1 MASFTPPPT
10 TPLRDIGQKATWP
23 LVFVIL
29 LAAIAI
35 FVIALVL
42 ASYWVPLVPF
52 PSVMVGPNLL
62 VSDASGNGWGPSPQL
77 DVLDHIVAVN
87 DIPVATQLAYDQALI
102 DAAARGARSVRL
114 TFERSMSENTLG
126 RLCGEAIAP
135 GLYRCEVTREL
146 RLLQAG
152 ELVSLFGLPYV
163 LGLVYLLI
171 GIWVFRQRGGQ
182 RTSQVLALFAA
193 AASILFATYFDG
205 QSTNRLQW
213 TALLAV
219 GISSGALLS
228 LSLLFPQTTRVIE
241 RRPLLRFVVY
251 IPSLVLATLASLTLL
266 FSPDPW
272 AYLKWQRLVYLVMA
286 GSIPLFVGVQIYRR
300 FRSDSPIVRKQS
312 AIILWGSLLAF
323 LPFLLWVVQALFNPT
338 APFSP
343 WLYMPSTILFPM
355 SIAYAMLRYNQLNF
369 DRLLT
374 AGTSYVITGALVV
387 AIYFIIAYLVS
398 LVAGS
403 SQTLFANPGLVVV
416 FVLLAIILLDW
427 PRQRLEHSIERIFFK
442 GRYDTQTQLQS
453 YSQRLTEISDL
464 SSVVQ
469 ALREQVLE
477 YFRPDVLYVYLLDV
491 RMNSFV
497 AQSDPTMPR
506 LPSSATQWALDSS
519 LPRWL
524 RDEGGS
530 HFLQPG
536 HALPEVLRPD
546 QARIELI
553 GAFLYAPLTGHQQLN
568 GWLAL
573 GPKQTG
579 QIYSADDLAFL
590 TSLTNQTALALE
602 RAVVF
607 DDLQR
612 RVSELNALSRISQAV
627 NFTLDPDD
635 ILELIYTQASRVIDT
650 RNFYM
655 ALADAKRDTM
665 RFAFYVEGNE
675 RLYPDDEWPID
686 TGLSGEI
693 MRRGQ
698 PIITDDYVKECE
710 KRGLSAG
717 GKPGRAWMGV
727 PLNAGNVPMGIM
739 VVSDFREEVTYS
751 PEQLQIF
758 AAIAD
763 QAASVLDKGRLYR
776 ETTERAR
783 QLAVLNEVGSSI
795 ISTLDLRTVL
805 TTIVSK
811 AMELLNAEAGSLLL
825 VDEQH
830 NELVFE
836 VTLGPAAP
844 DLRGQRM
851 PMNKGIVGAAAQT
864 RRPQIVNEAQQDSRW
879 LRDVDKTTAYSTRAL
894 LAVPMI
900 VKDKV
905 TGVIEL
911 LNKRGTDS
919 FTEDDQNLL
928 TAFAVNAAVAV
939 DNARL
944 FTMTDQALASRLDEL
959 STLQEIDRQ
968 LNTSLDIKRVMEL
981 TLDWGL
987 RVIDAKAGSIALLNR
1002 EDSTLALMA
1011 THNYTY
1017 VPHSLPLDKGLA
1029 GQVARSGQPVLVN
1042 DVSQDQRYIAGCPET
1057 KAQLSVPI
1065 KRENEVIGVINL
1077 ENPRKD
1083 SFSILHLDSAS
1094 RLADHAAIAITNAQL
1109 YAEVKRANDAKGRFV
1124 SEVAHVLAQPVTA
1137 IKGFND
1143 LMVKGMA
1150 GPVNDMQKQFLST
1163 VQFNAER
1170 LNTLIKDLLDIGRI
1184 ETGRLKMEIGPVAI
1198 GPIIEET
1205 IRSLQSQIDE
1215 RQMTVELHVPAE
1227 LPNVLGDRARL
1238 IQILTNLVSNAYKY
1252 TPTGG
1257 SMAITVTQLKEV
1269 QPRQAPRGNWT
1280 RADLQQ
1286 LKPNPA
1292 GYLACAVKD
1301 TGFGIAPED
1310 LSKLFT
1316 QFFRSQNP
1324 SVREQRGTGLGLSIT
1339 KSLIELQGGAIW
1351 VESELEKGSTFS
1363 FSMPIIE
1370 AGEHEPAG

>member
-1 MASFTPPPT
+1 MASFTPPPS

-23 LVFVIL
+23 LVFFIL
-29 LAAIAI
+29 LAATMIFIIAP
-35 FVIALVL
+35 VL
-42 ASYWVPLVPF
+42 AIDWVQRVPF
-52 PSVMVGPNLL
+52 PSVLLQPHLL
-62 VSDASGNGWGPSPQL
+62 VSDASGSDWGPTAQL
-77 DVLDHIVAVN
+77 DTLDRIVSI
-87 DIPVATQLAYDQALI
+87 DDTPVVDQLTYDQALI
-102 DAAARGARSVRL
+102 NAQSRGEPTVRVV
-114 TFERSMSENTLG
+114 FERSINAKIPPASP
-126 RLCGEAIAP
+126 CGEAMAP
-135 GLYRCEVTREL
+135 GMYRCEATPG
-146 RLLQAG
+146 LQKLEAG
-152 ELVSLFGLPYV
+152 EFLSLFVLPYS
-163 LGLVYLLI
+163 LGLIFLLI
-171 GIWVFRQRGGQ
+171 GIWVFRQRGNQ
-182 RTSQVLALFAA
+182 RTSQVLALFAGT
-193 AASILFATYFDG
+193 ASIIFATYFDG
-205 QSTNRLQW
+205 LTTNRLQW
-213 TALLAV
+213 VAYLAI
-219 GISSGALLS
+219 GASSGAILS
-228 LSLLFPQTTRVIE
+228 LSLLFPQTTRAVE
-241 RRPLLRFVVY
+241 RYPLVRFAVY
-251 IPSLVLATLASLTLL
+251 VPGLALAVLTVLSLFTSA
-266 FSPDPW
+266 DPW
-272 AYLKWQRLVYLVMA
+272 AYVTWQRWVLLVLAVAVPFFIGM
-286 GSIPLFVGVQIYRR
+286 QIYRR
-300 FRSDSPIVRKQS
+300 LRSDSPIVLQQS
-312 AIILWGSLLAF
+312 RIILWGSILAF
-323 LPFLLWVVQALFNPT
+323 LPFFIWAVLSVFRPTPFN
-338 APFSP
+338 P
-343 WLYMPSTILFPM
+343 WLYMPSTILFPL

-374 AGTSYVITGALVV
+374 ASASYVIAGAFVV
-387 AIYFIIAYLVS
+387 VIYFVIAYLIS

-403 SQTLFANPGLVVV
+403 SQTLFDNPGLAVF
-416 FVLLAIILLDW
+416 FVLLAVILLDR
-427 PRQRLEHSIERIFFK
+427 PRQHLERTIERVFFK
-442 GRYDTQTQLQS
+442 GRYDTQTVLQN
-453 YSQRLTEISDL
+453 YSQRLTEVSDL
-464 SSVVQ
+464 TSVVQ
-469 ALREQVLE
+469 ALREQVLG

-491 RMNSFV
+491 RMNAFV
-497 AQSDPTMPR
+497 AQPDPTMPR
-506 LPSSATQWALDSS
+506 LPSTATQWTLDSS

-524 RDEGGS
+524 RSDSGA

-546 QARIELI
+546 QARVEMI
-553 GAFLYAPLTGHQQLN
+553 GAYLYAPLTGHQQLN

-579 QIYSADDLAFL
+579 QIYSADDLSFL
-590 TSLTNQTALALE
+590 AALTNQTALALE

-607 DDLQR
+607 DDLER

-635 ILELIYTQASRVIDT
+635 ILELIYTQTSRVIDT
-650 RNFYM
+650 RNFYI
-655 ALADAKRDTM
+655 ALADAKRGTM

-710 KRGLSAG
+710 RRGLKAG
-717 GKPGRAWMGV
+717 GRPGRAWMGV
-727 PLNAGNVPMGIM
+727 PLNAGNMPMGIM
-739 VVSDFREEVTYS
+739 VVSDFREEVAYS

-776 ETTERAR
+776 ETSERAR
-783 QLAVLNEVGSSI
+783 QLAVLNEIGSSI
-795 ISTLDLRTVL
+795 TSTLDLRTVL
-805 TTIVSK
+805 TTIMSK

-825 VDEQH
+825 VDEQR

-844 DLRGQRM
+844 DLRGQRL
-851 PMNKGIVGAAAQT
+851 PMDKGIVGAAAQT
-864 RRPQIVNEAQQDSRW
+864 RRPQIVNEAQQDTRW
-879 LRDVDKTTAYSTRAL
+879 LRDMDKTTDYSTRAL

-911 LNKRGTDS
+911 LNKRGMDS
-919 FTEDDQNLL
+919 FTEDDQALL

-968 LNTSLDIKRVMEL
+968 LNTSLDIRRVMEV

-987 RVIDAKAGSIALLNR
+987 RVIDAKAGSIALINR
-1002 EDSTLALMA
+1002 DDNTLVLMA

-1017 VPHSLPLDKGLA
+1017 VPQSLPLDKGLA
-1029 GQVARSGQPVLVN
+1029 GHVARTGQPVLVN
-1042 DVSQDQRYIAGCPET
+1042 DISQDHRYIAGCPDT
-1057 KAQLSVPI
+1057 KSQLSVPI

-1109 YAEVKRANDAKGRFV
+1109 YAAVNRANDAKGNFV
-1124 SEVAHVLAQPVTA
+1124 NEVAHELAQPVTA

-1150 GPVNDMQKQFLST
+1150 GPLSDMQKQFLST
-1163 VQFNAER
+1163 IQFNAER

-1184 ETGRLKMEIGPVAI
+1184 ETRRLKMDIGPVAI
-1198 GPIIEET
+1198 KPIIEET

-1215 RQMTVELHVPAE
+1215 RQMAVELNVPDD
-1227 LPNVLGDRARL
+1227 LPNILCDRSRL
-1238 IQILTNLVSNAYKY
+1238 IQILTNLISNAYKY

-1257 SMAITVTQLKEV
+1257 RMTVTVSPLKEI

-1280 RADLQQ
+1280 RTDLQQ
-1286 LKPNPA
+1286 LKLNPA

-1310 LSKLFT
+1310 QAKLFT

-1363 FSMPIIE
+1363 FSLPVIE
-1370 AGEHEPAG
+1370 NGEHEPVG

>member
-1 MASFTPPPT
+1 MLES
-10 TPLRDIGQKATWP
+10 
-23 LVFVIL
+23 
-29 LAAIAI
+29 AA
-35 FVIALVL
+35 
-42 ASYWVPLVPF
+42 
-52 PSVMVGPNLL
+52 N
-62 VSDASGNGWGPSPQL
+62 Q
-77 DVLDHIVAVN
+77 
-87 DIPVATQLAYDQALI
+87 
-102 DAAARGARSVRL
+102 
-114 TFERSMSENTLG
+114 
-126 RLCGEAIAP
+126 
-135 GLYRCEVTREL
+135 
-146 RLLQAG
+146 
-152 ELVSLFGLPYV
+152 
-163 LGLVYLLI
+163 
-171 GIWVFRQRGGQ
+171 
-182 RTSQVLALFAA
+182 
-193 AASILFATYFDG
+193 
-205 QSTNRLQW
+205 
-213 TALLAV
+213 
-219 GISSGALLS
+219 
-228 LSLLFPQTTRVIE
+228 
-241 RRPLLRFVVY
+241 
-251 IPSLVLATLASLTLL
+251 
-266 FSPDPW
+266 
-272 AYLKWQRLVYLVMA
+272 
-286 GSIPLFVGVQIYRR
+286 
-300 FRSDSPIVRKQS
+300 
-312 AIILWGSLLAF
+312 
-323 LPFLLWVVQALFNPT
+323 
-338 APFSP
+338 
-343 WLYMPSTILFPM
+343 MP
-355 SIAYAMLRYNQLNF
+355 RYNQFNLN
-369 DRLLT
+369 RLLT
-374 AGTSYVITGALVV
+374 AGASYVVVSALVV
-387 AIYFIIAYLVS
+387 VIYFGVAYLVS

-403 SQTLFANPGLVVV
+403 AQMLFANPGLVVL
-416 FVLLAIILLDW
+416 FVLLAVILLDL
-427 PRQRLEHSIERIFFK
+427 PRQRLERTLERIFFK
-442 GRYDTQTQLQS
+442 GRYDTQALLQD
-453 YSQRLTEISDL
+453 YSRRLTEMSDL
-464 SSVVQ
+464 TSVVQ
-469 ALREQVLE
+469 ALREQVME
-477 YFRPDVLYVYLLDV
+477 YFRLDVLYVYLLDV
-491 RMNSFV
+491 RMNAFV
-497 AQSDPTMPR
+497 AQPDPSMPR
-506 LPSSATQWALDSS
+506 LPSTATQWTLDSS

-524 RDEGGS
+524 RHEDEVR
-530 HFLQPG
+530 FLQPG
-536 HALPEVLRPD
+536 HALPELLLPD
-546 QARIELI
+546 QARIEMI
-553 GAFLYAPLTGHQQLN
+553 GAFLYAPLIGHHQLN

-573 GPKQTG
+573 GPKPTG

-590 TSLTNQTALALE
+590 AALTNQTALALE

-607 DDLQR
+607 DDLER

-627 NFTLDPDD
+627 NFTLNPDD
-635 ILELIYTQASRVIDT
+635 ILELIYTQTSRVIDT
-650 RNFYM
+650 RNFYI
-655 ALADAKRDTM
+655 ALADAKRATM

-686 TGLSGEI
+686 TGLSGDI

-717 GKPGRAWMGV
+717 GRPGRAWMGV

-739 VVSDFREEVTYS
+739 VVSDFREEVAYS

-783 QLAVLNEVGSSI
+783 QLAALNEVGSSI
-795 ISTLDLRTVL
+795 TSTLDLRTVL

-830 NELVFE
+830 DELVFE

-844 DLRGQRM
+844 DLRGQRL

-864 RRPQIVNEAQQDSRW
+864 RQPQIVNEAQQDSRW
-879 LRDVDKTTAYSTRAL
+879 LRDVDQSTAYSTRAL

-911 LNKRGTDS
+911 INKRDMDS

-968 LNTSLDIKRVMEL
+968 LNTSLDIRRVMEL

-987 RVIDAKAGSIALLNR
+987 RVIDAKAGSIALINR
-1002 EDSTLALMA
+1002 EDNTLMLMA
-1011 THNYTY
+1011 TRNYTY

-1029 GQVARSGQPVLVN
+1029 GLVARMGQPVLVN
-1042 DVSQDQRYIAGCPET
+1042 DVSQDNRYIAGCLDT

-1077 ENPRKD
+1077 ENPRID
-1083 SFSILHLDSAS
+1083 AFSILHLDSAS

-1124 SEVAHVLAQPVTA
+1124 SEVAHELAQPVTA

-1150 GPVNDMQKQFLST
+1150 GPVSDMQKQFLST

-1184 ETGRLKMEIGPVAI
+1184 ETGRLKMETRPVAI

-1205 IRSLQSQIDE
+1205 VRSLQAQIDE
-1215 RQMTVELHVPAE
+1215 RQMTVELHVPDE
-1227 LPNVLGDRARL
+1227 LPNVSADRARL

-1257 SMAITVTQLKEV
+1257 SMTITVSHLKEI
-1269 QPRQAPRGNWT
+1269 QPRLAPRGNWT
-1280 RADLQQ
+1280 RTDVQQ
-1286 LKPNPA
+1286 IKLNTA

-1310 LSKLFT
+1310 QAKLFT

-1324 SVREQRGTGLGLSIT
+1324 SVREQRGTGLGLAIT

-1351 VESELEKGSTFS
+1351 VESEVEKGSTFS
-1363 FSMPIIE
+1363 FSLPIIE
-1370 AGEHEPAG
+1370 NGEHELTG

>member
-1 MASFTPPPT
+1 MASFTPPPPA
-10 TPLRDIGQKATWP
+10 PLRDISQKATWP
-23 LVFVIL
+23 LVLVIL
-29 LAAIAI
+29 LAATATFIIAP
-35 FVIALVL
+35 VL
-42 ASYWVPLVPF
+42 AIDWVQNRPF
-52 PSVMVGPNLL
+52 PSVLVQPNLL
-62 VSDASGNGWGPSPQL
+62 VSDANGADWGPSPQL
-77 DVLDHIVAVN
+77 DTLDHIVGIGDN
-87 DIPVATQLAYDQALI
+87 PVTDQQTYDQELGNAW
-102 DAAARGARSVRL
+102 DRGEQQVRVV
-114 TFERSMSENTLG
+114 FERSINAKPTASP
-126 RLCGEAIAP
+126 CGELIAP
-135 GLYRCEVTREL
+135 GVYRCETTRQ
-146 RLLQAG
+146 LQKLESG
-152 ELVSLFGLPYV
+152 EFVSLFVLPYG
-163 LGLVYLLI
+163 LGLVFLLI
-171 GIWVFRQRGGQ
+171 GIWVFRQRGNQ
-182 RTSQVLALFAA
+182 RTSQVLALFAG
-193 AASILFATYFDG
+193 AASVIFATYFDG
-205 QSTNRLQW
+205 STTNRLQW
-213 TALLAV
+213 LAYLSI
-219 GISSGALLS
+219 GGSSGAILS
-228 LSLLFPQTTRVIE
+228 LGLIFPQTTRIVE
-241 RRPLLRFVVY
+241 RYPLLRFVVY
-251 IPSLVLATLASLTLL
+251 VPGLILAALTIITLSASTDPWTYGTWQGWLLMALAIGLL
-266 FSPDPW
+266 FFIGM
-272 AYLKWQRLVYLVMA
+272 QV
-286 GSIPLFVGVQIYRR
+286 YRR
-300 FRSDSPIVRKQS
+300 LESDSPIVQQQS
-312 AIILWGSLLAF
+312 SIILWGSALAF
-323 LPFLLWVVQALFNPT
+323 LPFLIWVILSIITPTPFN
-338 APFSP
+338 A
-343 WLYMPSTILFPM
+343 WLYMPSTILFPLA
-355 SIAYAMLRYNQLNF
+355 IAYAMLRYHQLNF

-374 AGTSYVITGALVV
+374 AGASYVIAGVLVV
-387 AIYFIIAYLVS
+387 VVYFLIAYVVS

-403 SQTLFANPGLVVV
+403 TQTLFANPGLAVL
-416 FVLLAIILLDW
+416 FVLLAVMLLDQ
-427 PRQRLEHSIERIFFK
+427 PRQRLERSIERVFFK
-442 GRYDTQTQLQS
+442 SRFDTQALLQD
-453 YSQRLTEISDL
+453 YSRRLTEVSDL
-464 SSVVQ
+464 TSVVQ
-469 ALREQVLE
+469 ALREQIQE

-491 RMNSFV
+491 RMNAFV
-497 AQSDPTMPR
+497 AQSDPAMPR
-506 LPSSATQWALDSS
+506 LPSTATQWALDSS

-524 RDEGGS
+524 RNEGGS

-536 HALPEVLRPD
+536 HALPEILLPD
-546 QARIELI
+546 QARVEMI

-590 TSLTNQTALALE
+590 SALTNQTALALE
-602 RAVVF
+602 RATVF
-607 DDLQR
+607 DDLER

-635 ILELIYTQASRVIDT
+635 TLELIYTQTSRVIDT
-650 RNFYM
+650 RNFYI
-655 ALADAKRDTM
+655 ALADVKRGTM
-665 RFAFYVEGNE
+665 RFAFYVEGSE
-675 RLYPDDEWPID
+675 RLYPDDEWPLD
-686 TGLSGEI
+686 TGLTGEI

-710 KRGLSAG
+710 KRGVNAG
-717 GKPGRAWMGV
+717 GRPGRAWMGV

-739 VVSDFREEVTYS
+739 AVSDFREEVTYS

-783 QLAVLNEVGSSI
+783 QLAVLNEIGSSI
-795 ISTLDLRTVL
+795 TSTLDLRTVL
-805 TTIVSK
+805 TTIMSK

-825 VDEQH
+825 VDDQR

-844 DLRGQRM
+844 DLRGQRL

-864 RRPQIVNEAQQDSRW
+864 RRPQIVNEAQQDTRW
-879 LRDVDKTTAYSTRAL
+879 LRDMDKSTDYSTRAL

-911 LNKRGTDS
+911 LNKRGMDS
-919 FTEDDQNLL
+919 FTEEDQNLL

-981 TLDWGL
+981 TLEWGL
-987 RVIDAKAGSIALLNR
+987 RVIDAKAGSIVLINR
-1002 EDSTLALMA
+1002 EEKSLILMA

-1017 VPHSLPLDKGLA
+1017 VPQSLPLDKGLA
-1029 GQVARSGQPVLVN
+1029 GHVARTGQPVLVN
-1042 DVSQDQRYIAGCPET
+1042 DVSQDQRYIAGCPDT
-1057 KAQLSVPI
+1057 KAQLSVPV
-1065 KRENEVIGVINL
+1065 KRENEVVGVINL
-1077 ENPRKD
+1077 ESPRKD
-1083 SFSILHLDSAS
+1083 AFSILHLDSAS

-1109 YAEVKRANDAKGRFV
+1109 YAEVKRANDAKGKFV
-1124 SEVAHVLAQPVTA
+1124 SEVAHELAQPVTA

-1150 GPVNDMQKQFLST
+1150 GPVNDMQKQFLGT

-1215 RQMTVELHVPAE
+1215 RQMTVDLNVPVE
-1227 LPNVLGDRARL
+1227 LPTVLADRARL

-1257 SMAITVTQLKEV
+1257 NMTITVSHLKGI
-1269 QPRQAPRGNWT
+1269 QPPDAPRGNWT

-1286 LKPNPA
+1286 IKLNPA

-1310 LSKLFT
+1310 QGKLFT

-1351 VESELEKGSTFS
+1351 VESQLEKGSTFS
-1363 FSMPIIE
+1363 FSMPVIE
-1370 AGEHEPAG
+1370 NGEHEPTG

>member
-1 MASFTPPPT
+1 MASFTPPPSS
-10 TPLRDIGQKATWP
+10 PLRDIGQRATWP
-23 LVFVIL
+23 LVFIIL
-29 LAAIAI
+29 LAAAVI
-35 FVIALVL
+35 FVITPVL
-42 ASYWVPLVPF
+42 AIDWIQHVSF
-52 PSVMVGPNLL
+52 PSVLVQPNLL
-62 VSDASGNGWGPSPQL
+62 VSDASGSDWGPSPQL
-77 DVLDHIVAVN
+77 DTLDHIVGIDDA
-87 DIPVATQLAYDQALI
+87 PVTDQLTYDQQLI
-102 DAAARGARSVRL
+102 NAWVRGKQSVRVS
-114 TFERSMSENTLG
+114 FERSAGMNPHP
-126 RLCGEAIAP
+126 CGEMIVP
-135 GLYRCEVTREL
+135 GLYRCETTRQ
-146 RLLQAG
+146 LQKIEPG
-152 ELVSLFGLPYV
+152 ELVSLFALPYS
-163 LGLVYLLI
+163 LGLVYLVI
-171 GIWVFRQRGGQ
+171 GIWVFRQRGSK
-182 RTSQVLALFAA
+182 RTSQVLALFAGT
-193 AASILFATYFDG
+193 ASIIFATYFDG
-205 QSTNRLQW
+205 ITTNRLQW
-213 TALLAV
+213 AAYLAI
-219 GISSGALLS
+219 GASSGAILS
-228 LSLLFPQTTRVIE
+228 LSLLFPQTTRIVE
-241 RRPLLRFVVY
+241 RSPLLRFAVY
-251 IPSLVLATLASLTLL
+251 VPGLL
-266 FSPDPW
+266 FAVVATISLLTSADPW
-272 AYLKWQRLVYLVMA
+272 TYVTWQRWVLLALAA
-286 GSIPLFVGVQIYRR
+286 GIPFFIGMQVYRR
-300 FRSDSPIVRKQS
+300 LKSDSPIVLQQS
-312 AIILWGSLLAF
+312 RIILWGSTIAF
-323 LPFLLWVVQALFNPT
+323 LPFLIWVVLSIFNPT
-338 APFSP
+338 PFNP
-343 WLYMPSTILFPM
+343 WLYMPSTILFPL

-374 AGTSYVITGALVV
+374 AGASYVIAGAFVV
-387 AIYFIIAYLVS
+387 VVYFGIAYILS

-403 SQTLFANPGLVVV
+403 SQTLFDNPGLAVL
-416 FVLLAIILLDW
+416 FVLLAVILLDQ
-427 PRQRLEHSIERIFFK
+427 PRQRLERAIEQIFFK
-442 GRYDTQTQLQS
+442 GRYDTQALLQN
-453 YSQRLTEISDL
+453 YSRRLTDMSDL

-477 YFRPDVLYVYLLDV
+477 YFRPEILYVYLLDV
-491 RMNSFV
+491 RMNAFV
-497 AQSDPTMPR
+497 AQPDPAMPR
-506 LPSSATQWALDSS
+506 LPSAATQWTLDST

-524 RDEGGS
+524 RGETGA

-536 HALPEVLRPD
+536 HALPEMLAPD

-590 TSLTNQTALALE
+590 DALTNQTALALE
-602 RAVVF
+602 RAVIF
-607 DDLQR
+607 DDLER

-635 ILELIYTQASRVIDT
+635 ILELIYTQTSRVIDT
-650 RNFYM
+650 RNFYI
-655 ALADAKRDTM
+655 ALADANRETM

-710 KRGLSAG
+710 RRGLSAG

-739 VVSDFREEVTYS
+739 VVSDFREEVAYS

-776 ETTERAR
+776 ETSERAR
-783 QLAVLNEVGSSI
+783 QLAVLNEIGSSI
-795 ISTLDLRTVL
+795 TSTLDLRTVL
-805 TTIVSK
+805 TTIMSK

-844 DLRGQRM
+844 DLRGQRL
-851 PMNKGIVGAAAQT
+851 PMEKGIVGAAAQT
-864 RRPQIVNEAQQDSRW
+864 RQPQIVNEAQQDARW
-879 LRDVDKTTAYSTRAL
+879 LRDVDKTTAFSTRAL

-911 LNKRGTDS
+911 INKRGTDS
-919 FTEDDQNLL
+919 FTTDDQNLL

-968 LNTSLDIKRVMEL
+968 LNTSLDIRRVMEV
-981 TLDWGL
+981 TLEWGL

-1002 EDSTLALMA
+1002 DDSTLVLMA

-1017 VPHSLPLDKGLA
+1017 VPQSLPLDKGLA
-1029 GQVARSGQPVLVN
+1029 GQVARTGQPVLVN
-1042 DVSQDQRYIAGCPET
+1042 DVSQDHRYIACCPDT

-1065 KRENEVIGVINL
+1065 KRENEVVGVINL
-1077 ENPRKD
+1077 ESPRKD
-1083 SFSILHLDSAS
+1083 FFSILHLDSAS
-1094 RLADHAAIAITNAQL
+1094 RLADHAAIAIANAQL

-1124 SEVAHVLAQPVTA
+1124 SEVAHELAQPVTA

-1184 ETGRLKMEIGPVAI
+1184 ETGRLKMEIGAVAI
-1198 GPIIEET
+1198 KPIIEET

-1215 RQMTVELHVPAE
+1215 RQMTVELCVPDE
-1227 LPNVLGDRARL
+1227 LPDVSADRARL

-1252 TPTGG
+1252 TPAGG
-1257 SMAITVTQLKEV
+1257 SMTITVSQLKEI
-1269 QPRQAPRGNWT
+1269 QPRNAPRGNWT

-1286 LKPNPA
+1286 IKLNPA
-1292 GYLACAVKD
+1292 GYLSCAVKD
-1301 TGFGIAPED
+1301 TGFGIAPD
-1310 LSKLFT
+1310 DQSKLFT

-1324 SVREQRGTGLGLSIT
+1324 AVREQRGTGLGLAIT
-1339 KSLIELQGGAIW
+1339 KSLIELQGGTIW
-1351 VESELEKGSTFS
+1351 VESELEKGSIFS
-1363 FSMPIIE
+1363 FSMPILE
-1370 AGEHEPAG
+1370 NGEHEPAG

>member
-1 MASFTPPPT
+1 MASFTPPPS
-10 TPLRDIGQKATWP
+10 TPLRDIGQRATWP

-29 LAAIAI
+29 LIATAM
-35 FVIALVL
+35 FVIAPVL
-42 ASYWVPLVPF
+42 AIQWTQDQVF
-52 PSVMVGPNLL
+52 PSVLVQPNLL
-62 VSDASGNGWGPSPQL
+62 VSDANGSDWGPSPQL
-77 DVLDHIVAVN
+77 DTLDHIVGINDSAVAN
-87 DIPVATQLAYDQALI
+87 QSEYDQALN
-102 DAAARGARSVRL
+102 AAAPDDNEVDVAFLRSTTSNPQARPCGDSV
-114 TFERSMSENTLG
+114 T
-126 RLCGEAIAP
+126 P
-135 GLYRCEVTREL
+135 GVYRCETTRSL
-146 RLLQAG
+146 QRLDSG
-152 ELVSLFGLPYV
+152 EFLSLFGLPYG
-163 LGLVYLLI
+163 LGLVFLLI
-171 GIWVFRQRGGQ
+171 GIWVFRQRGSQ
-182 RTSQVLALFAA
+182 RTSQVLALFAGT
-193 AASILFATYFDG
+193 ASIMFATYFDG
-205 QSTNRLQW
+205 STTNRLQGI
-213 TALLAV
+213 AYLAI
-219 GISSGALLS
+219 GASSGAILS
-228 LSLLFPQTTRVIE
+228 LSLLFPQTTRLVE
-241 RRPLLRFVVY
+241 RRPLMRFVVY
-251 IPSLVLATLASLTLL
+251 VPGLIIAALAVITLWT
-266 FSPDPW
+266 SPDPW
-272 AYLKWQRLVYLVMA
+272 AYVTWQRWLLLLIA
-286 GSIPLFVGVQIYRR
+286 ISIGFFFGMQIYRR
-300 FRSDSPIVRKQS
+300 ARSDSPVVLQQS
-312 AIILWGSLLAF
+312 TIILWGSALAF
-323 LPFLLWVVQALFNPT
+323 LPFLIWATISLFNPI
-338 APFSP
+338 PFNP
-343 WLYMPSTILFPM
+343 WVYMPSTILFPL

-374 AGTSYVITGALVV
+374 SGASYVIAAGLVV
-387 AIYFIIAYLVS
+387 VIYFIMAQLVS

-403 SQTLFANPGLVVV
+403 SQTLFSNPGLAAL
-416 FVLLAIILLDW
+416 FVLLAVILIDQ
-427 PRQRLEHSIERIFFK
+427 PRQRLEHTIERIFFK
-442 GRYDTQTQLQS
+442 GRYDTQTQLQN
-453 YSQRLTEISDL
+453 YSRRLTEVSDL
-464 SSVVQ
+464 TTVVQ
-469 ALREQVLE
+469 ALREQVQE
-477 YFRPDVLYVYLLDV
+477 YFKPDVLYVYLLDA
-491 RMNSFV
+491 RMNAFV
-497 AQSDPTMPR
+497 AQPDPTMPR
-506 LPSSATQWALDSS
+506 LPSTATQWTLDSS

-524 RDEGGS
+524 RGDSGA

-546 QARIELI
+546 QARIEMI

-579 QIYSADDLAFL
+579 QIYTADDLTYLA
-590 TSLTNQTALALE
+590 SLTNQTALALE

-607 DDLQR
+607 DDLER
-612 RVSELNALSRISQAV
+612 RVGELNALSRISQAV

-635 ILELIYTQASRVIDT
+635 ILELIYTQTSRVIDT
-650 RNFYM
+650 RNFYI
-655 ALADAKRDTM
+655 ALADTKRGTM

-675 RLYPDDEWPID
+675 RLYPDDEWPIE

-710 KRGLSAG
+710 KRGLNAG
-717 GKPGRAWMGV
+717 GRPGRAWMGV
-727 PLNAGNVPMGIM
+727 PLNAGNKPMGIM
-739 VVSDFREEVTYS
+739 VVSDFRKEVAYS

-776 ETTERAR
+776 ETAERAR

-795 ISTLDLRTVL
+795 TSTLDLRTVL

-844 DLRGQRM
+844 DLRGQRL

-864 RRPQIVNEAQQDSRW
+864 RRPQIVNEAQQDARW
-879 LRDVDKTTAYSTRAL
+879 LRDVDKSTAYSTRAL
-894 LAVPMI
+894 LAVPMV

-911 LNKRGTDS
+911 INKRGMDS
-919 FTEDDQNLL
+919 FNEDDQNLL

-968 LNTSLDIKRVMEL
+968 LNTSLDIRRVLEV

-1002 EDSTLALMA
+1002 DDNTLVLMA

-1017 VPHSLPLDKGLA
+1017 VPQALPLDKGLA

-1042 DVSQDQRYIAGCPET
+1042 DISQDHRYIAGCPDT
-1057 KAQLSVPI
+1057 QAQLSVPI
-1065 KRENEVIGVINL
+1065 KRENEVVGVINL
-1077 ENPRKD
+1077 ESPRLNA
-1083 SFSILHLDSAS
+1083 FSILHLDSAS
-1094 RLADHAAIAITNAQL
+1094 RLADHAAIAVANAQL

-1124 SEVAHVLAQPVTA
+1124 SEVAHELAQPVTA

-1184 ETGRLKMEIGPVAI
+1184 ETGRLKMEIGAVAI

-1215 RQMTVELHVPAE
+1215 RQMTVELNVPAE
-1227 LPNVLGDRARL
+1227 LPNVSADRARL

-1252 TPTGG
+1252 TPSGG
-1257 SMAITVTQLKEV
+1257 SMTITVTQLKEI
-1269 QPRQAPRGNWT
+1269 QPRNAPRGNWT

-1286 LKPNPA
+1286 LKPNPV

-1310 LSKLFT
+1310 QAKLFT

-1324 SVREQRGTGLGLSIT
+1324 AVREQRGTGLGLAIT

-1351 VESELEKGSTFS
+1351 VDSELEKGSTFS
-1363 FSMPIIE
+1363 FSLPIIE
-1370 AGEHEPAG
+1370 NGEHEPAG

>member
-1 MASFTPPPT
+1 M
-10 TPLRDIGQKATWP
+10 
-23 LVFVIL
+23 
-29 LAAIAI
+29 
-35 FVIALVL
+35 
-42 ASYWVPLVPF
+42 
-52 PSVMVGPNLL
+52 
-62 VSDASGNGWGPSPQL
+62 
-77 DVLDHIVAVN
+77 
-87 DIPVATQLAYDQALI
+87 
-102 DAAARGARSVRL
+102 
-114 TFERSMSENTLG
+114 
-126 RLCGEAIAP
+126 
-135 GLYRCEVTREL
+135 
-146 RLLQAG
+146 
-152 ELVSLFGLPYV
+152 
-163 LGLVYLLI
+163 
-171 GIWVFRQRGGQ
+171 
-182 RTSQVLALFAA
+182 
-193 AASILFATYFDG
+193 
-205 QSTNRLQW
+205 
-213 TALLAV
+213 
-219 GISSGALLS
+219 
-228 LSLLFPQTTRVIE
+228 
-241 RRPLLRFVVY
+241 
-251 IPSLVLATLASLTLL
+251 
-266 FSPDPW
+266 
-272 AYLKWQRLVYLVMA
+272 
-286 GSIPLFVGVQIYRR
+286 
-300 FRSDSPIVRKQS
+300 
-312 AIILWGSLLAF
+312 
-323 LPFLLWVVQALFNPT
+323 
-338 APFSP
+338 
-343 WLYMPSTILFPM
+343 
-355 SIAYAMLRYNQLNF
+355 
-369 DRLLT
+369 
-374 AGTSYVITGALVV
+374 
-387 AIYFIIAYLVS
+387 
-398 LVAGS
+398 
-403 SQTLFANPGLVVV
+403 
-416 FVLLAIILLDW
+416 
-427 PRQRLEHSIERIFFK
+427 
-442 GRYDTQTQLQS
+442 
-453 YSQRLTEISDL
+453 
-464 SSVVQ
+464 
-469 ALREQVLE
+469 
-477 YFRPDVLYVYLLDV
+477 
-491 RMNSFV
+491 
-497 AQSDPTMPR
+497 
-506 LPSSATQWALDSS
+506 
-519 LPRWL
+519 
-524 RDEGGS
+524 
-530 HFLQPG
+530 
-536 HALPEVLRPD
+536 
-546 QARIELI
+546 I
-553 GAFLYAPLTGHQQLN
+553 GAFLYAPLIGHHQLN

-573 GPKQTG
+573 GPKPTG

-590 TSLTNQTALALE
+590 AALTNQTALALE

-607 DDLQR
+607 DDLER

-635 ILELIYTQASRVIDT
+635 ILELIHTQTSRVIDT
-650 RNFYM
+650 RNFYI
-655 ALADAKRDTM
+655 ALADVKRGTM
-665 RFAFYVEGNE
+665 RFAFYVEGSE

-710 KRGLSAG
+710 RRGLSAG
-717 GKPGRAWMGV
+717 GRPGRAWMGV
-727 PLNAGNVPMGIM
+727 PLNAGNMPMGIM
-739 VVSDFREEVTYS
+739 VVSDFREEVAYS

-776 ETTERAR
+776 ETSERAR

-795 ISTLDLRTVL
+795 TSTLDLRTVL
-805 TTIVSK
+805 TTIMSK

-825 VDEQH
+825 VDDQH

-844 DLRGQRM
+844 DLRGQRL

-879 LRDVDKTTAYSTRAL
+879 LRDVDKSTAFSTRAL

-911 LNKRGTDS
+911 INKRGMDS

-968 LNTSLDIKRVMEL
+968 LNTSLDIRRVMEL

-987 RVIDAKAGSIALLNR
+987 RVIDAKAGSIALINR
-1002 EDSTLALMA
+1002 EDNTLILMA
-1011 THNYTY
+1011 TRNYTY
-1017 VPHSLPLDKGLA
+1017 VPQSLPLDKGLA
-1029 GQVARSGQPVLVN
+1029 GHVARTGQPVLVN
-1042 DVSQDQRYIAGCPET
+1042 DIGQDNRYIAGSPDT
-1057 KAQLSVPI
+1057 LAQLSVPI

-1083 SFSILHLDSAS
+1083 TFSILHLDSAS

-1109 YAEVKRANDAKGRFV
+1109 YAEVKRANDAKGKFV
-1124 SEVAHVLAQPVTA
+1124 SEVAHELAQPVTA

-1205 IRSLQSQIDE
+1205 IRSLQSQSDE
-1215 RQMTVELHVPAE
+1215 RQMTVDVNVPVE
-1227 LPNVLGDRARL
+1227 MPTVLADRARL

-1257 SMAITVTQLKEV
+1257 NMTITGTSLKEI
-1269 QPRQAPRGNWT
+1269 QPRNAPRGNWT

-1286 LKPNPA
+1286 IKPNPA
-1292 GYLACAVKD
+1292 GYLACAIKD

-1310 LSKLFT
+1310 QAKLFT

-1324 SVREQRGTGLGLSIT
+1324 SVREQRGTGLGLAIT

-1351 VESELEKGSTFS
+1351 VESQLEKGSTFS
-1363 FSMPIIE
+1363 FSLPIIKN
-1370 AGEHEPAG
+1370 GEHEPAG

>member
-1 MASFTPPPT
+1 MASFTPPPS
-10 TPLRDIGQKATWP
+10 TPLRDIGQRATWP

-29 LAAIAI
+29 LAAISV
-35 FVIALVL
+35 FVIAPIL
-42 ASYWVPLVPF
+42 AIDWVQRMPF
-52 PSVMVGPNLL
+52 PSVLVQPNLL
-62 VSDASGNGWGPSPQL
+62 VSDASTGNWGPSIQL
-77 DVLDHIVAVN
+77 DTLDHIVRIN
-87 DIPVATQLAYDQALI
+87 DTPVTDQLTYDQQLFK
-102 DAAARGARSVRL
+102 ARDEELVRVTYQRSVSMNP
-114 TFERSMSENTLG
+114 RS
-126 RLCGEAIAP
+126 CGEMIAP
-135 GLYRCEVTREL
+135 GVYQCETTRALRKKMEL
-146 RLLQAG
+146 G
-152 ELVSLFGLPYV
+152 EFVSLFALPYS

-171 GIWVFRQRGGQ
+171 GLWVFRQRGNQ
-182 RTSQVLALFAA
+182 RTSQVLALFAGS
-193 AASILFATYFDG
+193 ASILFATYFDG
-205 QSTNRLQW
+205 STTNRLQW
-213 TALLAV
+213 VSFLAI
-219 GISSGALLS
+219 GASSGAILS
-228 LSLLFPQTTRVIE
+228 LSLIFPQTTRVIE
-241 RRPLLRFVVY
+241 RHPLLRFVVY
-251 IPSLVLATLASLTLL
+251 VPGLALAAIAIIVLLTAS
-266 FSPDPW
+266 DPW
-272 AYLKWQRLVYLVMA
+272 AYVTWQRWVLLALAASLPFFIGMQV
-286 GSIPLFVGVQIYRR
+286 YRR
-300 FRSDSPIVRKQS
+300 VRSDSPIVLQQS
-312 AIILWGSLLAF
+312 RIILWGSALAF
-323 LPFLLWVVQALFNPT
+323 LPFLIWAGLSLFNPT
-338 APFSP
+338 PFNP
-343 WLYMPSTILFPM
+343 WLYMPSTILFPL

-374 AGTSYVITGALVV
+374 AGASYVIAGALVV
-387 AIYFIIAYLVS
+387 VIYFGIAYLIS
-398 LVAGS
+398 LVTGS
-403 SQTLFANPGLVVV
+403 AQTLFANPGLAVF
-416 FVLLAIILLDW
+416 FVLLAVILLDL
-427 PRQRLEHSIERIFFK
+427 PRQRLEHAIERIFFK

-453 YSQRLTEISDL
+453 YSRRLTEVSDL

-491 RMNSFV
+491 RMNAFV
-497 AQSDPTMPR
+497 AQPDPAMPR
-506 LPSSATQWALDSS
+506 LPSTATQWALDSS

-524 RDEGGS
+524 RSEGGS
-530 HFLQPG
+530 HFLQPR
-536 HALPEVLRPD
+536 HALPEALRPD
-546 QARIELI
+546 QARIEMI

-568 GWLAL
+568 GWLAM

-607 DDLQR
+607 DDLER

-635 ILELIYTQASRVIDT
+635 ILELIYTQTSRVIDT
-650 RNFYM
+650 RNFYL
-655 ALADAKRDTM
+655 ALADTKRGTM
-665 RFAFYVEGNE
+665 RFAFYVEGSE

-795 ISTLDLRTVL
+795 TSTLDLRTVL

-830 NELVFE
+830 DELVFE

-987 RVIDAKAGSIALLNR
+987 RVIDAKAGSIALINR

-1017 VPHSLPLDKGLA
+1017 VPQSLPLEKGLA
-1029 GQVARSGQPVLVN
+1029 GHVARTGQPVLVN
-1042 DVSQDQRYIAGCPET
+1042 DVSQDHRYIPGSSET

-1077 ENPRKD
+1077 ESSRKD
-1083 SFSILHLDSAS
+1083 AFSILHLDSAS

-1124 SEVAHVLAQPVTA
+1124 SEVAHELAQPVTA

-1215 RQMTVELHVPAE
+1215 RQMTVELHVPDE

-1257 SMAITVTQLKEV
+1257 RMTITVSQLKEI
-1269 QPRQAPRGNWT
+1269 QPRHAPRGNWT
-1280 RADLQQ
+1280 RADVQQ
-1286 LKPNPA
+1286 IKPNPA

-1310 LSKLFT
+1310 LAKLFT

-1324 SVREQRGTGLGLSIT
+1324 AVREQRGTGLGLSIT

-1370 AGEHEPAG
+1370 NGEHEPTG